1 MNKYIFTS
9 KDCKKWQ
16 ENKLYNPQTNRKI
29 KEESPIYKKLNK
41 LCSNNKID
49 IYSIFNNFCQT
60 YKLKSSDIIN
70 SKDKKIYQKFN
81 SFCDSI
87 IEDFK
92 DNDSKDDIKKDK
104 KNKDDIKDIKKNKDD
119 IKDIKKNK
127 DDIKDNK
134 DDIKKDKKNKDDIK
148 DIKKEN
154 DLRKSY
160 SLISDKFDD
169 YIKLIKYFKNIKLN
183 SKNCITL
190 TEDDNKYF
198 LTDNIKLYQQ
208 IGSPSIYGIVYKAAN
223 INKDYNSIPKFIV
236 KIQLQ
241 SEESKRELDIY
252 KKLSAYA
259 IENKIIH
266 IPLYYFNCTCN
277 TIIKEQEYPIIL
289 KQAKKNFKYYSM
301 ILYERALG
309 DLSYFIKTYNSNIEE
324 NVWKNIYEQL
334 YISLFIL
341 HNLNY
346 LHADA
351 HLGNFL
357 YYKIKK
363 GGCFHYKIDNED
375 YYIENLGFL
384 WMIWDFGHVRLVN
397 KLVSYAFL
405 DDYYRVN
412 ISLSHRNKELEKNK
426 EFQNNILAMAFQD
439 KDKNNISG
447 FFQDNIV
454 IPKSIKNIQEKLWE
468 KFVNINP
475 DKYITIKAAT
485 KKIDSKS
492 FIKLLKDE
500 NILFSKSPIGEII
513 SSVNLT

>member
-92 DNDSKDDIKKDK
+92 DNDSKDDIK
-104 KNKDDIKDIKKNKDD
+104 DIKI
-119 IKDIKKNK
+119 
-127 DDIKDNK
+127 
-134 DDIKKDKKNKDDIK
+134 DIKKDKKDKKDKDDI
-148 DIKKEN
+148 
-154 DLRKSY
+154 RKSY

-190 TEDDNKYF
+190 TEEDNKYF

-309 DLSYFIKTYNSNIEE
+309 DLSSFIKTYNSNIEE

-447 FFQDNIV
+447 FVQDNIF

>member
-92 DNDSKDDIKKDK
+92 DNDSKDDIK
-104 KNKDDIKDIKKNKDD
+104 DIKI
-119 IKDIKKNK
+119 
-127 DDIKDNK
+127 
-134 DDIKKDKKNKDDIK
+134 DIKKDKKNKDDIK

-190 TEDDNKYF
+190 TEVDNKYF

-309 DLSYFIKTYNSNIEE
+309 DLSSFIKTYNSNIEE

-447 FFQDNIV
+447 FFQDNIF